1 MNASSGRVIA
11 FALAALGLVWL
22 MPHGAAASSSGVR
35 VAARVTGGRDAHA
48 WASSRFAALRAL
60 VKSDDEARALLTHC
74 AIETAFG
81 AAEYHWNVGN
91 IRPTK
96 PKERRFTLPK
106 VPGAFR
112 AYGSLS
118 EGVSAYVVGLL
129 RTRYAAC
136 MGLLSADPRSVAW
149 YECLATSGYFGL
161 PAPSN
166 VAPLYNQVRARVE
179 TLTA

>member
-1 MNASSGRVIA
+1 
-11 FALAALGLVWL
+11 
-22 MPHGAAASSSGVR
+22 MPHGAAASSGAR

-60 VKSDDEARALLTHC
+60 VASDDEARALLTHC
-74 AIETAFG
+74 AIETAWG
-81 AAEYHWNVGN
+81 AAEYQWNVGN

-96 PKERRFTLPK
+96 ASERRFVLPK
-106 VPGAFR
+106 VGAFR

-118 EGVSAYVVGLL
+118 EGVGAYVGLL
-129 RTRYAAC
+129 RARYASCVA
-136 MGLLSADPRSVAW
+136 LLSADPTSIAW

-166 VAPLYNQVRARVE
+166 IAPLYNQVRARVE
-179 TLTA
+179 TLTS